1 MSGGCEILRLWQEVF
16 RAIINRAG
24 NFSPNSITSLKLCPS
39 ASLMSSV
46 ELSLESSSGRE
57 KENPKNLF
65 SVYSRGTGSNEKT
78 VWKAGCVL
86 FTVHEQRKWDYN
98 WASVFCQYKWG
109 YRFGEHRFKN
119 TKLQSSHFLVS
130 PPLSLLYHP
139 VPCHPFPKLENQFHF
154 AHVCFSLILVLPK
167 QEALQQL
174 TRPLWSLF
182 STWVSFSHKWKLH

>member
-39 ASLMSSV
+39 ASLMSSI

-57 KENPKNLF
+57 KENHKNF
-65 SVYSRGTGSNEKT
+65 FQCIPGEQGVMRRQCERRG
-78 VWKAGCVL
+78 
-86 FTVHEQRKWDYN
+86 
-98 WASVFCQYKWG
+98 VFCSLSMNKESG
-109 YRFGEHRFKN
+109 TITELLCFASINGVIGLGS
-119 TKLQSSHFLVS
+119 TGLQSSHFLVS

-139 VPCHPFPKLENQFHF
+139 VPCHRFPKLENQFHF
-154 AHVCFSLILVLPK
+154 AHVCLSLILVLPK

-182 STWVSFSHKWKLH
+182 STWVSFSHK